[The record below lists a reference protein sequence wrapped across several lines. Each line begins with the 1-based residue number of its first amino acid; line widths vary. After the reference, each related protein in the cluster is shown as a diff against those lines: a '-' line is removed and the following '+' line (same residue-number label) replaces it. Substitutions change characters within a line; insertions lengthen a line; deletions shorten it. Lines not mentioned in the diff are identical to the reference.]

1 MRITTAQIFAEFS
14 ETGLLTRREGPDI
27 PVDNTAPPDHCGQG
41 HLVFVDKTEHLQL
54 VRQNRPS
61 ALVTNAHLAGEVPT
75 DVAVLVSRDV
85 RLAHALIRSRYFD
98 HDPAETEWSHRHP
111 TAVIHDTATI
121 AASAVIGPGVVIG
134 SNVNIDEHA
143 VIMANSVLERDAQ
156 VGTHTVIHPSVV
168 VGYECQIG
176 RRVIL
181 KSGCV
186 IGAEGFGFAQDSDG
200 HSHRIPQLGHVVIED
215 QVVIGANT
223 TIDRATYGETRIRR
237 GAKLDA
243 LCHIAHNVDIG
254 EDCLLVAQTGI
265 AGSSRLGK
273 RVITSG
279 QTGILDHV
287 TIPDGTILVHRA
299 GVIKSLER
307 PGIYAS
313 GPPQPL
319 AQYRKNIAAFQ
330 RLAELLKRVRKL
342 EQWVA
347 RDKPSENSP

>member
-14 ETGLLTRREGPDI
+14 ETGLLTRKEGPDI
-27 PVDNTAPPDHCGQG
+27 PVDNAAPPEHCGPG
-41 HLVFVDKTEHLQL
+41 HLVFIDKADHVRL

-61 ALVTNAHLAGEVPT
+61 AVVTNSRLASELTT
-75 DVAVLVSRDV
+75 DVTVLISPDV
-85 RLAHALIRSRYFD
+85 RLAHALIRSRFFD
-98 HDPAETEWSHRHP
+98 HDPTQTEWPRRHP
-111 TAVIHDTATI
+111 TAVIHDTATV
-121 AASAVIGPGVVIG
+121 AGSAIIGPGVAIG
-134 SNVNIDEHA
+134 GNVKVEEHT
-143 VIMANSVLERDAQ
+143 VIMANSVLERGAR
-156 VGTHTVIHPSVV
+156 VGAYTLIHPSVV
-168 VGYECQIG
+168 VGYDCQIG
-176 RRVIL
+176 CHVVL

-200 HSHRIPQLGHVVIED
+200 HSHRIPQLGKVVIED

-223 TIDRATYGETRIRR
+223 TIDRATYQETRIRR
-237 GAKLDA
+237 GTKVDA

-299 GVIKSLER
+299 GVIKSLEQ

-313 GPPQPL
+313 IPPQPL
-319 AQYRKNIAAFQ
+319 PQYRKNIAAFQ

-342 EQWVA
+342 EKLVA
-347 RDKPSENSP
+347 RGKLKD